1 MTRAAEATSGRPRW
15 LSFSS
20 MNAAGKLRRQVL
32 KLAKRLVSS
41 GAALAVGGARVD
53 ELALGR
59 EKSVCVGHTMAELR
73 AVAQGLVLSDHA
85 AGGAPEAGP

>member
-1 MTRAAEATSGRPRW
+1 MVEDGGFRAVNLGPETPLDTLAAGAEAFGARLVW
-15 LSFSS
+15 ISFSS

-41 GAALAVGGARVD
+41 GA
-53 ELALGR
+53 
-59 EKSVCVGHTMAELR
+59 
-73 AVAQGLVLSDHA
+73 VLA